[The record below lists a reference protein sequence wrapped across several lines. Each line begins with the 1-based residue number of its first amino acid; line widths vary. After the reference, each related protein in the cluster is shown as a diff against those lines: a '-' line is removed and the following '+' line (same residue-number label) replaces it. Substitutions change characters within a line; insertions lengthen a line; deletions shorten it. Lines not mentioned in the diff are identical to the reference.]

1 MKHVRLAKPAVV
13 QPAASMFDFSIK
25 ADRKEAA
32 VFLDTVWQ
40 GLAYLCEQVER
51 VEQERGKSRKNFAYV
66 DFGSSPGDAMVCN
79 YFLWYANALSNF
91 IGAFKKAFSPAE
103 NLKDEFANVITW
115 RNKVAAH
122 TAWVSPG
129 KRKKKDNAVTQDM
142 SIVLF
147 PEFDFKFDGHFE
159 VGGCRLVSP
168 DKDKSSRFS
177 GVPDKGES
185 SPDWQWGLVRTHERL
200 KEIVSK
206 YAAATATATAT
217 PKPTTSPADTS
228 QRIASTN

>member
-1 MKHVRLAKPAVV
+1 MTDDVREWFKARTRRCARESSANNRHADADTETMKHVRLAKPAVV
-13 QPAASMFDFSIK
+13 QPAASMFDFSTK

-32 VFLDTVWQ
+32 FLDTLWQ
-40 GLAYLCEQVER
+40 GIEYLCEQVER
-51 VEQERGKSRKNFAYV
+51 VEKERAKSLGLNFAYT

-79 YFLWYANALSNF
+79 YFLWYANSLFNF
-91 IGAFKKAFSPAE
+91 IGVFKKAFSPAE

-115 RNKVAAH
+115 RHKVAAH

-129 KRKKKDNAVTQDM
+129 KGKKKDNAVTRDM

-147 PEFDFKFDGHFE
+147 PEFNFKFDGHFE
-159 VGGCRLVSP
+159 VGGFRV
-168 DKDKSSRFS
+168 FS
-177 GVPDKGES
+177 PDKGES

-206 YAAATATATAT
+206 YA
-217 PKPTTSPADTS
+217 PAK
-228 QRIASTN
+228 